1 MSVPELSVDLHR
13 LVAGW
18 AAGLPDYV
26 GTAADIATDAVVGVF
41 VLLFALLLWRARR
54 EGSRDEQARAIVAP
68 IAMVVAYLVSRT
80 AKSLVE
86 QDRPCRSMDVISECP
101 PVGDW
106 SFPSNHSAIAGAAAV
121 AIVMC
126 DRRQRWVVPV
136 ALLAGASRVFVGVH
150 YPHDVLAGLLLGAL
164 VAAIMQKL
172 APLLPVP
179 AWFAAPG
186 NPEAA
191 ERGAADPRPCARA
204 TPDNGRPAGRGDAL
218 TAGRTAGRDEGRDAV
233 AAKAEAALVSAA
245 VNAAVSAAVGAAM
258 GGPEAKAA
266 SRSIAASKAL
276 AEAARAELR
285 RTSGDEPAQPT
296 PTRVAQAPAATRLER
311 LPDPT
316 TAVQVAVTGAGD
328 EATRMVQVSVVG
340 APPTRALPT
349 PAPATD
355 APRAQV
361 SGAEP
366 TRALAAQGVDQTRA
380 LAGQGAEPGA
390 MPEPGADPTRAMP
403 APGAEPTRALAAP
416 GVDQTRALAALGVDP
431 TKALSAPGGAAAT
444 RVVQAPSGGA
454 AHGQGAEA
462 TRVQPAGAGAES
474 TRVVRLPGARPDR
487 GQAETEV
494 LARVS
499 ADDAPPPRVESTR
512 MVPLSGTTGAPPQ
525 VPAPLNLTRALPRS
539 GSLQGL
545 AGAPGGRRRAADQA
559 TVPAAE
565 PVTPVP
571 GAQGPGAQGPSAQ
584 GPSGQ
589 GPNAQGLSGQGR
601 PAQGPSVPPVAVPPA
616 STPPASTP
624 PVAVPPAIN
633 PAAAAA
639 LAADLPAAS
648 TPATALFAAPGTPVA
663 TPAPAGFPGGR
674 PTDPDAADTAVIHG
688 LFRGGDHGPAAPPA
702 PSRVPSPAPTANSTP
717 TAAHTAAPTPPDA
730 PRAPRR
736 PVPPRDPATTDVLPR
751 I

>member
-1 MSVPELSVDLHR
+1 MSVPEFSVDLHR

-18 AAGLPDYV
+18 AAGLPEYV

-68 IAMVVAYLVSRT
+68 VAMVVAYLVSRT

-86 QDRPCRSMDVISECP
+86 QDRPCRTMDVISECP

-179 AWFAAPG
+179 TWFAAAGDPAVA
-186 NPEAA
+186 PAA
-191 ERGAADPRPCARA
+191 ERGADPRPDARETCDDGRAAGHGDGVAAARA
-204 TPDNGRPAGRGDAL
+204 GGRASL
-218 TAGRTAGRDEGRDAV
+218 RDGERDAV

-266 SRSIAASKAL
+266 SRSIAASKVL

-296 PTRVAQAPAATRLER
+296 PTRVAPVPAATRVER
-311 LPDPT
+311 LPDTDPT

-340 APPTRALPT
+340 ATPTRALPT
-349 PAPATD
+349 PALPTAAAAALRTQT
-355 APRAQV
+355 P
-361 SGAEP
+361 GAEP
-366 TRALAAQGVDQTRA
+366 TRAPAMQGADQTRA
-380 LAGQGAEPGA
+380 LFAPGA
-390 MPEPGADPTRAMP
+390 DPRALPVPGADPTRALS
-403 APGAEPTRALAAP
+403 APGA
-416 GVDQTRALAALGVDP
+416 DQT
-431 TKALSAPGGAAAT
+431 KAVSTPGGAAAT
-444 RVVQAPSGGA
+444 RAVQAPGGGA
-454 AHGQGAEA
+454 AHLPGADA
-462 TRVQPAGAGAES
+462 TRVQPVGAGAGAES
-474 TRVVRLPGARPDR
+474 TRMVRLPGARPDR

-499 ADDAPPPRVESTR
+499 SDDAPPPRVESTR

-565 PVTPVP
+565 PVTPI
-571 GAQGPGAQGPSAQ
+571 PSAPI
-584 GPSGQ
+584 PSAPIPNTQ
-589 GPNAQGLSGQGR
+589 GPNT
-601 PAQGPSVPPVAVPPA
+601 QGPNTPPAVTPPA
-616 STPPASTP
+616 STPPAVT
-624 PVAVPPAIN
+624 PPAIN

-648 TPATALFAAPGTPVA
+648 TPATALFAAPGNPVA

-688 LFRGGDHGPAAPPA
+688 LFHNGDHGPAATPAATPA
-702 PSRVPSPAPTANSTP
+702 PSQAPLQVPSPTPAANSTP
-717 TAAHTAAPTPPDA
+717 AAAPAALPTPPDS

>member
-1 MSVPELSVDLHR
+1 MSVPEFSVDLHR

-18 AAGLPDYV
+18 AAGLPEYV

-68 IAMVVAYLVSRT
+68 VAMVVAYLVSRT

-86 QDRPCRSMDVISECP
+86 QDRPCRTMDVISECP

-179 AWFAAPG
+179 TWFAAAG
-186 NPEAA
+186 NPAVAPAA
-191 ERGAADPRPCARA
+191 ERGADPRPDARETYDDGRAAGHGDGVAAARA
-204 TPDNGRPAGRGDAL
+204 GGRASL
-218 TAGRTAGRDEGRDAV
+218 RDGERDAV

-266 SRSIAASKAL
+266 SRSIAASKVL

-296 PTRVAQAPAATRLER
+296 PTRVAPVPAATRVER
-311 LPDPT
+311 LPDTDPT

-340 APPTRALPT
+340 ATPTRALPT
-349 PAPATD
+349 PALPTAAAAALRTQT
-355 APRAQV
+355 P
-361 SGAEP
+361 GAEP
-366 TRALAAQGVDQTRA
+366 TRAPAMQGADQTRA
-380 LAGQGAEPGA
+380 LFAPGA
-390 MPEPGADPTRAMP
+390 DQTRALPVPGADPTRALS
-403 APGAEPTRALAAP
+403 APGA
-416 GVDQTRALAALGVDP
+416 DQTRALSGPGGEP
-431 TKALSAPGGAAAT
+431 TKAVSTPGGAAAT
-444 RVVQAPSGGA
+444 RAVQAPGGGA
-454 AHGQGAEA
+454 AHLPGADA
-462 TRVQPAGAGAES
+462 TRVQPVGAGAGAES
-474 TRVVRLPGARPDR
+474 TRMVRLPGARPDR

-499 ADDAPPPRVESTR
+499 SDDAPPPRVESTR

-565 PVTPVP
+565 PVTPIP
-571 GAQGPGAQGPSAQ
+571 NT
-584 GPSGQ
+584 Q
-589 GPNAQGLSGQGR
+589 GPNT
-601 PAQGPSVPPVAVPPA
+601 QGPNTPPGATPPA
-616 STPPASTP
+616 STPPAVT
-624 PVAVPPAIN
+624 PPAIN

-648 TPATALFAAPGTPVA
+648 TPATALFAAPGNPVA

-688 LFRGGDHGPAAPPA
+688 LFHNGDHGPAATPAATPAAPPA
-702 PSRVPSPAPTANSTP
+702 PSQAPLQVPSPTPAANSTP
-717 TAAHTAAPTPPDA
+717 AAAPAALPTPPDS